1 MPPHKSSDY
10 KLSVVNKDMDII
22 KNNFISIGNS
32 CHFKTLKDQYL
43 KENNYDVGETS
54 IFDYILNNLDNV
66 INILTTNN
74 INNLFNIENVTTC
87 GTSNH
92 IDLKKGGKFK
102 SIHDIKKQ
110 RQYETPQAYYNDIEL
125 NFVKKYI
132 RRYNRFINKLKK
144 IKKKNNTQK
153 IVFIYSDYDLLSNN
167 NDINKIKKIV
177 NILHDKFNLLQF
189 KIINFKFNS
198 TDIDDEKFYYK
209 KIFDHFY
216 VLKHNENVGKDFTSL
231 LFKNL
236 LEIYNI

>member
-1 MPPHKSSDY
+1 MSKE
-10 KLSVVNKDMDII
+10 NKDLDKI

-32 CHFKTLKDQYL
+32 CFFKLQKDKYL
-43 KENNYDVGETS
+43 KENNYDVGESS

-87 GTSNH
+87 GKSNH

-132 RRYNRFINKLKK
+132 RRYDRFINKL
-144 IKKKNNTQK
+144 KNNTQK
-153 IVFIYSDYDLLSNN
+153 IVFIYSDYNLLSNN

-189 KIINFKFNS
+189 KIINFKINS
-198 TDIDDEKFYYK
+198 TDIDDEKFFYK

-216 VLKHNENVGKDFTSL
+216 VLKHNENLGKDFTSL